1 MSLTVTCDKSSDFC
15 LYLQEDFESFYGK
28 KKKKGEKS
36 FYSSSEEDEEDEED
50 EEESGEFYSEEDGG
64 LCVIAHADFVP
75 QISPLTAKGEPE
87 EGLSFSIVAHTRV
100 CMGFKLHKNW

>member
-36 FYSSSEEDEEDEED
+36 FYSSSEEDEEDEE
-50 EEESGEFYSEEDGG
+50 ESDEFYSEEDGG